1 MEDLEIEVKFYCPNP
16 EQTRSLILEAG
27 ALSAGRVFEKNTLYD
42 WKDELFH
49 RLSVL
54 RLRQDK
60 AITLTYKEPVPGSD
74 PAYKIVKELE
84 VEVNDFDRM
93 EQILC
98 SLGFQPV
105 RKYEK
110 WRETFT
116 LGGTKL
122 LLDEMP
128 CGAFLELEGRR
139 GPIRDLAAQLGR
151 DWEERIVL
159 NYMQIFE
166 IVRAG
171 EGVESRDFV
180 FKTFEGRQVNMEK
193 YMDQFR
199 ADKGE

>member
-1 MEDLEIEVKFYCPNP
+1 MDDLEIEVKFYCPNP
-16 EQTRSLILEAG
+16 QKTRNLILEAG
-27 ALSAGRVFEKNTLYD
+27 ALSEGRFFEKNTLYD
-42 WKDELFH
+42 RGDELFH

-60 AITLTYKEPVPGSD
+60 KITLTYKEPVPGSD
-74 PAYKIVKELE
+74 PAFKIVKELE

-116 LGGTKL
+116 LGQTKL
-122 LLDEMP
+122 LLDGMP

-139 GPIRDLAAQLGR
+139 GPITDLAARLGQ
-151 DWEERIVL
+151 DWNDRIVL
-159 NYMQIFE
+159 NYMQIYE
-166 IVRAG
+166 ILRKG
-171 EGVESRDFV
+171 EGIESRDFV
-180 FKTFEGRQVNMEK
+180 FETFEGLTINMEK
-193 YMDQFR
+193 YIDQFK
-199 ADKGE
+199 ADKVE